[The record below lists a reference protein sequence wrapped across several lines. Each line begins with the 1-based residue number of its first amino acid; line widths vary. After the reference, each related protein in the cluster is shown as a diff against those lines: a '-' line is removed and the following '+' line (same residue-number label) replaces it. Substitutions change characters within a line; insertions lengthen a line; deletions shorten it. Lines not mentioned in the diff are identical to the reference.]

1 MKIHPRD
8 QEKNKELLFRGE
20 RMYEEFTGEDRK
32 IIGEAL
38 TQFELILNKQDK
50 AMIEQARKELKEV
63 LDEIE
68 TDELF

>member
-1 MKIHPRD
+1 
-8 QEKNKELLFRGE
+8 
-20 RMYEEFTGEDRK
+20 MYEEFTGEDRK

-38 TQFELILNKQDK
+38 TQLEAILNKQDK
-50 AMIEQARKELKEV
+50 AMIEQAWKELKEV

>member
-1 MKIHPRD
+1 
-8 QEKNKELLFRGE
+8 
-20 RMYEEFTGEDRK
+20 MYEEFTGEDRK

-38 TQFELILNKQDK
+38 TQFEVILNKQDK
-50 AMIEQARKELKEV
+50 AMIEQVRKELKEV

>member
-1 MKIHPRD
+1 
-8 QEKNKELLFRGE
+8 
-20 RMYEEFTGEDRK
+20 MYEEFTGEDRK

-38 TQFELILNKQDK
+38 TQFEVILNKQDK

>member
-1 MKIHPRD
+1 MKNSL
-8 QEKNKELLFRGE
+8 EKTEKLSVKLWH
-20 RMYEEFTGEDRK
+20 
-32 IIGEAL
+32 
-38 TQFELILNKQDK
+38 NKQDK

>member
-1 MKIHPRD
+1 
-8 QEKNKELLFRGE
+8 
-20 RMYEEFTGEDRK
+20 MYEEFTGEDRK

-38 TQFELILNKQDK
+38 TQFDAIKNAVED
-50 AMIEQARKELKEV
+50 ARKELKEV

>member
-1 MKIHPRD
+1 
-8 QEKNKELLFRGE
+8 
-20 RMYEEFTGEDRK
+20 MYEEFTGEDRK

-38 TQFELILNKQDK
+38 TQFELILNKKDK

>member
-1 MKIHPRD
+1 
-8 QEKNKELLFRGE
+8 
-20 RMYEEFTGEDRK
+20 MYEEFTGEDRK

-38 TQFELILNKQDK
+38 TQFEAILNKQDK
-50 AMIEQARKELKEV
+50 DMIEQARKELKEV

>member
-50 AMIEQARKELKEV
+50 AMI
-63 LDEIE
+63 
-68 TDELF
+68 